1 LKQSNSFL
9 LNPCKNI
16 KIKTT
21 NIFMSA

>member
-9 LNPCKNI
+9 LNPCKKI